1 MTDLIAPHDDSQRTM
16 EFKRVEFV
24 KHISGELEQGV
35 LYVSEE
41 FELAIHLCACGW
53 CKQKT
58 VTPFKDFPNDR
69 GWTYTRD
76 AEDRVTLHP
85 SIGNFQMPCK
95 SHYWV
100 QGNKIVWC

>member
-1 MTDLIAPHDDSQRTM
+1 MMTMLPPNPLPPRDMVLRPV
-16 EFKRVEFV
+16 FVKRVP
-24 KHISGELEQGV
+24 KELEQGV

-41 FELAIHLCACGW
+41 YELAIHLCACGW

-69 GWTYTRD
+69 GWNYTRD
-76 AEDRVTLHP
+76 VNDFITLRP

-95 SHYWV
+95 SHYFIIDNKVFWV
-100 QGNKIVWC
+100 